1 MATILLNESDPVRH
15 ELLRLRLQRQG
26 HKVWSAHHLNDIIAT
41 LHDVAV
47 DLMILDLDYQDLDE
61 LSAFAS
67 RWKGI
72 KILFQASATELRQ
85 DFRCWMADQFV
96 CKFQDGENVSRAV
109 AQLLQPKLLRRRNN
123 YRPQKSY
130 NYNSYGQVAVAWR

>member
-1 MATILLNESDPVRH
+1 MATIILNESDPVRH

-26 HKVWSAHHLNDIIAT
+26 HNVWSAQHLNDIIAT

-47 DLMILDLDYQDLDE
+47 DVMILDLDDQRLDE
-61 LSAFAS
+61 LCGFAS

-72 KILFQASATELRQ
+72 KIVFQASSTELLQ

-96 CKFQDGENVSRAV
+96 FKFQDGENVSRAV
-109 AQLLQPKLLRRRNN
+109 MQLLQPKPARRRNN
-123 YRPQKSY
+123 YRSQRSY
-130 NYNSYGQVAVAWR
+130 NYGYGQVAVA

>member
-1 MATILLNESDPVRH
+1 MATIILNESDPMRH
-15 ELLRLRLQRQG
+15 ELLRTRLQRQG
-26 HKVWSAHHLNDIIAT
+26 HNVWSAQHLNDIIAT

-47 DLMILDLDYQDLDE
+47 DLMILDLDYQNLDE

-72 KILFQASATELRQ
+72 KILFQASSTELLQ

-96 CKFQDGENVSRAV
+96 FKFQDGENVSRAV
-109 AQLLQPKLLRRRNN
+109 AQLLQPKPVRRRNN
-123 YRPQKSY
+123 YRSQRSY
-130 NYNSYGQVAVAWR
+130 NYSHGQVAVA

>member
-26 HKVWSAHHLNDIIAT
+26 HKVWPARHLNDIIAT

-47 DLMILDLDYQDLDE
+47 DLMILDLDDQRLDDLCG
-61 LSAFAS
+61 FAN

-72 KILFQASATELRQ
+72 KIVFQASSTELLQ
-85 DFRCWMADQFV
+85 DFRCWMADQVVF
-96 CKFQDGENVSRAV
+96 KFQNGENVSRAV
-109 AQLLQPKLLRRRNN
+109 AQLLQPKPMRRRNN
-123 YRPQKSY
+123 YQTQRSY
-130 NYNSYGQVAVAWR
+130 NYSQYAMA

>member
-15 ELLRLRLQRQG
+15 ELLRLQLQCQG
-26 HKVWSAHHLNDIIAT
+26 HKVWSARHLNDVIAT

-47 DLMILDLDYQDLDE
+47 DLMILDLDYQNLDE

-67 RWKGI
+67 RWRGI
-72 KILFQASATELRQ
+72 KILFQASSTALLQ

-96 CKFQDGENVSRAV
+96 FKFQNGENVSRAV
-109 AQLLQPKLLRRRNN
+109 AQLLQPKPLRRRNN
-123 YRPQKSY
+123 YGPQKSY
-130 NYNSYGQVAVAWR
+130 YITHGQVAVA

>member
-26 HKVWSAHHLNDIIAT
+26 HKVWSAQHLNDIIAT

-47 DLMILDLDYQDLDE
+47 DLMILDLDDQSLDE
-61 LSAFAS
+61 LCGFAN

-72 KILFQASATELRQ
+72 KIVFQASSMELLQ
-85 DFRCWMADQFV
+85 DFRCWMADQFI
-96 CKFQDGENVSRAV
+96 CKLQNGENVSRAV
-109 AQLLQPKLLRRRNN
+109 AQLLQSNPARRRNN
-123 YRPQKSY
+123 YRPQRSY
-130 NYNSYGQVAVAWR
+130 HYSYGQVAVA

>member
-1 MATILLNESDPVRH
+1 MATIILNESDPVRH

-26 HKVWSAHHLNDIIAT
+26 HNVWSAQHLNDIIAT

-47 DLMILDLDYQDLDE
+47 DVMILDLDYQNLDE
-61 LSAFAS
+61 LSAFAN

-72 KILFQASATELRQ
+72 RILFQASSTALLQ

-96 CKFQDGENVSRAV
+96 FKFQGGENVSRAV
-109 AQLLQPKLLRRRNN
+109 AQLLQPKPARRRNN
-123 YRPQKSY
+123 YQTQRSY
-130 NYNSYGQVAVAWR
+130 NYSQYAMA

>member
-26 HKVWSAHHLNDIIAT
+26 HNVWSAQHLNDIIAT

-47 DLMILDLDYQDLDE
+47 DVMILDLDYQNLDE
-61 LSAFAS
+61 LSAFAN

-72 KILFQASATELRQ
+72 RILFQASSTVLLQ
-85 DFRCWMADQFV
+85 DFRCWMADQFIF
-96 CKFQDGENVSRAV
+96 KR
-109 AQLLQPKLLRRRNN
+109 QLHHL
-123 YRPQKSY
+123 
-130 NYNSYGQVAVAWR
+130 ATATITCATAWAAYSPTTSVIWLTAPPGFIIFTKTSA

>member
-15 ELLRLRLQRQG
+15 NLLRLRLQRQG
-26 HKVWSAHHLNDIIAT
+26 HKVWSAQHLNDIIAT

-47 DLMILDLDYQDLDE
+47 DLMILDLDHQRLDE

-72 KILFQASATELRQ
+72 KIVFQASSTELLQ

-96 CKFQDGENVSRAV
+96 FKFQNGENISRAV
-109 AQLLQPKLLRRRNN
+109 TQLLQPKPVHRRNSD
-123 YRPQKSY
+123 YSQKSD
-130 NYNSYGQVAVAWR
+130 NYGYRQLAVA